1 MLKTLDILIGATTVL
16 LLFSMAVTVITQFVT
31 TMLQKRGQHLCGG
44 LASLL
49 QQLGIS
55 NRAVSETIAK
65 AVLTHPTLSMAAGK
79 MATVIHRHEFTKLL
93 MDIASGQTLV
103 ALEPTALAEL
113 KKMLAAN
120 GVSDPGATL
129 SNIRQMALLIE
140 TTNPEIASPMREQM
154 AILQECATHYV
165 AKINSWFDQTMD
177 RVSQAFAKH
186 AHIVTVCAA
195 LLVVLAVQLDIIAV
209 VDRLSIDDQFRTSV
223 VTDVAKSVNSSTPNA
238 AGNSVSYNI
247 DPNHYYNLLDSAGLI
262 TLPTSAEW
270 VKQIK
275 DVRKIPGMILSILL
289 VSLGAPFWYNI
300 LKDLLGLR
308 STLAQ
313 NDDQQRAQRQ
323 QASPPASS
331 DPPGGGNPG
340 NSPALPASLQG
351 ERGILTAG

>member
-16 LLFSMAVTVITQFVT
+16 LLFSMAVTVITQTVT
-31 TMLQKRGQHLCGG
+31 TLLQKRGQHLLAG
-44 LASLL
+44 LASML

-93 MDIASGQTLV
+93 MDIASGQSLV

-140 TTNPEIASPMREQM
+140 TTNPEIPSPMREQM

-195 LLVVLAVQLDIIAV
+195 LVVVLAVQLDIIAV
-209 VDRLSIDDQFRTSV
+209 VDRLSIDEQFRSAV
-223 VTDVAKSVNSSTPNA
+223 VADASKDLSKSTA
-238 AGNSVSYNI
+238 DAETKTGSYNI
-247 DPNHYYNLLDSAGLI
+247 DPHPYYNLLNSAGLI
-262 TLPTSAEW
+262 TFPTNSQW
-270 VKQIK
+270 LKQIE
-275 DVRKIPGMILSILL
+275 DPRKIPGMILSILL

-300 LKDLLGLR
+300 LKNLLGLR
-308 STLAQ
+308 SALAQ

-340 NSPALPASLQG
+340 TSPALPASLQG